1 MHVYFRFIHSND
13 QSALL
18 EPPLDLFGGMYSIIV
33 LQSRIV
39 INISIKKK
47 INYAVNVLW
56 NIVLQTTLK
65 RKVKVKALNQQEVKG
80 QIKVIAVEGQGLGDR
95 GSGWGSHDNRY
106 PLWLPWIQLLI
117 CELIY
122 ICMAYRSVQKRK
134 ECVQI

>member
-1 MHVYFRFIHSND
+1 MHIYFRFIHSND

-80 QIKVIAVEGQGLGDR
+80 QIKVIAVEG
-95 GSGWGSHDNRY
+95 
-106 PLWLPWIQLLI
+106 
-117 CELIY
+117 
-122 ICMAYRSVQKRK
+122 
-134 ECVQI
+134 

>member
-47 INYAVNVLW
+47 MMQLMYSGISCCR
-56 NIVLQTTLK
+56 QHSK
-65 RKVKVKALNQQEVKG
+65 RK
-80 QIKVIAVEGQGLGDR
+80 
-95 GSGWGSHDNRY
+95 
-106 PLWLPWIQLLI
+106 
-117 CELIY
+117 
-122 ICMAYRSVQKRK
+122 
-134 ECVQI
+134 